1 MRVVK
6 IHKNDW
12 AEVAENAHLI
22 VFHEVKKPEM
32 DRIDFTLVVESE
44 HGIMLQYGACRELD
58 AESLYYQY
66 GGSFPGTKGTIKSH
80 RAFEALLTW
89 ARENGYKRV
98 SFLVEN
104 TNTPMLKLA
113 LATGFLITGIRH
125 FHGLILLEH
134 LKEFPSLEGAVDGQA
149 V

>member
-6 IHKNDW
+6 IHKEDW
-12 AEVAENAHLI
+12 KELAEKAHLV
-22 VFHEVKKPEM
+22 VFGEVKKPEM
-32 DRIDFTLVVESE
+32 DRIDFALIVESE
-44 HGIMLQYGACRELD
+44 HGIALQYGTCRETD
-58 AESLYYQY
+58 AYSLYYQY

-80 RAFEALLTW
+80 RCFEALLTW

-104 TNTPMLKLA
+104 TNAPMLKLA
-113 LATGFLITGIRH
+113 LACDFLITGIRH
-125 FHGLILLEH
+125 FKGLILLEH
-134 LKEFPSLEGAVDGQA
+134 LKEFPTLEGGADGQA